1 MDGARIVVLYH
12 KENAQ
17 LPLVIHDIF
26 GGAPEWLEL
35 DLASVDV
42 HRTIMRL
49 RAFVRAPDRDPSPV
63 PMPMPVLLRHGNHR
77 SGKKLIAAL
86 CTWSSKRLRVVIH
99 CTEFVRGSFF
109 SMTCNMDHIVAEK
122 RGRRLLWPRC
132 SRSSTTKPCAP
143 RAASSGS
150 TCRGGPSRSTD
161 NLFSRGR
168 GGEAGLR
175 ARLSP
180 ADPEQK
186 LDQNRGGGSGQGCS
200 PHGPGTPASTPRTP
214 GRPGGLGD
222 GELGVRLR
230 GDGRPPRVPALR
242 ARERVSVRR
251 VHVPVGAA
259 AHPRRARLRPA
270 PAAAA
275 GRAGS
280 GIGGEV

>member
-122 RGRRLLWPRC
+122 RGRRLLWPRALFEEFYDEAV
-132 SRSSTTKPCAP
+132 R
-143 RAASSGS
+143 S
-150 TCRGGPSRSTD
+150 TC
-161 NLFSRGR
+161 
-168 GGEAGLR
+168 GLVGIDLQRR
-175 ARLSP
+175 AFAEYRQPFLSG
-180 ADPEQK
+180 AR
-186 LDQNRGGGSGQGCS
+186 RGGG
-200 PHGPGTPASTPRTP
+200 PEGPP
-214 GRPGGLGD
+214 L
-222 GELGVRLR
+222 
-230 GDGRPPRVPALR
+230 
-242 ARERVSVRR
+242 
-251 VHVPVGAA
+251 
-259 AHPRRARLRPA
+259 PRRP
-270 PAAAA
+270 
-275 GRAGS
+275 RAKA
-280 GIGGEV
+280 